1 MIGHELLLSVK
12 GIQKSFGTTRAVD
25 EVSFDVKRGEIF
37 GLLGPNG
44 AGKTTTI
51 RMLMG
56 ITVPDQGVVEYN
68 LKDFRGGL
76 NLNESREATQ
86 QVRKRVGYLPEERGI
101 YQSTKVLETIIYM
114 GQLKG
119 MNAHRVKK
127 KGMEWLVRLGLKAY
141 AGKKLEELSKGMQQ
155 KVQFIISMI
164 HQPEFVV
171 LDELFA
177 GLDPVNQDLFKEIV
191 RSLAAEGMTVL
202 LSSHRM
208 NMVEELCD
216 RIFLI
221 NKGQQVLYGTV
232 DEIKENFGEE
242 KVTLKY
248 QGDDSFL
255 HRHKDIVELVARS
268 GYAEF
273 YLSSEITPDQFIRQI
288 PESLQIREI
297 SVQKP
302 PLHDI
307 FVRTVKEGS

>member
-1 MIGHELLLSVK
+1 MAVHDILLSVK
-12 GIQKSFGTTRAVD
+12 GIQKSFSTNRAVD
-25 EVSFDVKRGEIF
+25 DVSFDVKRGEIF

-56 ITVPDQGVVEYN
+56 ITVPDQGVVEFN
-68 LKDFRGGL
+68 LKGFGGGL

-101 YQSTKVLETIIYM
+101 YQSTKVLETISYL
-114 GQLKG
+114 GQMKG
-119 MNAHRVKK
+119 MSTHQVKK
-127 KGMEWLVRLGLKAY
+127 LGMEWLERLGLKNY

-155 KVQFIISMI
+155 KVQFIISII

-191 RSLAAEGMTVL
+191 HSLAAEGMTIL

-221 NKGQQVLYGTV
+221 NQGQQVLYGSV
-232 DEIKENFGEE
+232 DQIKENFGEE
-242 KVTLKY
+242 KVILKY
-248 QGDDSFL
+248 QGDDSYL
-255 HRHKDIVELVARS
+255 HRHKDISELIVRS

-273 YLSSEITPDQFIRQI
+273 YLSSEITPNQFIRQI

-307 FVRTVKEGS
+307 FVRTVKGGS